1 MTKYCPACGEQLID
15 EARFCKNCGA
25 ELNGPQTNVN
35 THQQNT
41 RQFIESSEKSHTL
54 AIIAGYVMAI
64 LIPLIGLI
72 ISVYLL
78 TRDSSNAKKVFIP
91 WDQAMELLGAPD
103 TLQRVLKLNFY
114 KSEDDLIEK
123 LFSEE

>member
-41 RQFIESSEKSHTL
+41 QQFIESSEKSHTL
-54 AIIAGYVMAI
+54 AIIAGYAMAI

-78 TRDSSNAKKVFIP
+78 TRDSSNAKKH
-91 WDQAMELLGAPD
+91 GKY
-103 TLQRVLKLNFY
+103 VLIVAVVIWVL
-114 KSEDDLIEK
+114 SILAV
-123 LFSEE
+123 LR